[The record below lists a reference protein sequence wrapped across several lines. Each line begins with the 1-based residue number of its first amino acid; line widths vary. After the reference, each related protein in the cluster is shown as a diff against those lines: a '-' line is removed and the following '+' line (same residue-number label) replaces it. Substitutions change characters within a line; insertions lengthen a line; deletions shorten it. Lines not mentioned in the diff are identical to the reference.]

1 MVAFGVAV
9 CYYACVP
16 MVPVEAFT
24 FVRTVDLSPLV
35 GDFARVHMFLSL
47 FDGDPDKWID
57 FIEREGTP
65 HEREHDLPFAKAIK
79 YRMAK
84 EPDVIPRLRQLV
96 KEFSS
101 LVRLAS

>member
-1 MVAFGVAV
+1 MQEVAV
-9 CYYACVP
+9 
-16 MVPVEAFT
+16 EAYEW
-24 FVRTVDLSPLV
+24 VDTMNLGEV
-35 GDFARVHMFLSL
+35 AANFARAQLLVTL